1 MYNTHLLINLNE
13 ISMMTTKQL
22 FFNYKFYFET
32 IETTFNSDKIICFM
46 ERFLEQT
53 VKKRL

>member
-22 FFNYKFYFET
+22 FFNYKLYFAT

>member
-1 MYNTHLLINLNE
+1 MYNEHLLINLNE

-46 ERFLEQT
+46 KRFLEQT